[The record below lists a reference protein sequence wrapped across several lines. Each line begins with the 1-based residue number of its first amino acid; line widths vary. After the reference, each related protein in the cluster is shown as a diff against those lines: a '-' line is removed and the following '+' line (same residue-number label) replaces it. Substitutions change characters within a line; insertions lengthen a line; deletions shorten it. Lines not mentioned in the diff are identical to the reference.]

1 MNLNKAAD
9 LVEEQGRFGDT
20 ELVHLNP
27 LEVKMLEKMV
37 PGGKLTRNPVT
48 GKREA
53 FVGILSAIVSIV
65 TTGASIAASRKN
77 RKKSEEAAQEAAYV
91 EGAAPVIPNANQL
104 AIETIGDAP
113 SPEAVAPDFREAL
126 AGSYGGDMYETQDFQ
141 SEQIPPELL
150 EALMQ
155 QQMSGPEPTNVQ
167 FARTGGPVGLPQDVY
182 HFSVPKISQ
191 MQMDVDPGVRNVG
204 NAMMAQMEGN
214 PGMGMVSAS
223 AADID
228 QMAAGGPVQPK
239 KYQDGSDGGL
249 RGYLSMDEMPED
261 ATDYDK
267 LMQLQL
273 IASEVQR
280 NAARDPDKFTTSFAS
295 EFIEDSETGDLIPVM
310 KGREYYGPMTNTRE
324 DKLSPDRIEEILE
337 MVKSQNRHL
346 SDNEIEKLGL
356 PSDIRLAAGGP
367 VQPRMYDDGGVVQ
380 EAIVD
385 TVTNQIPGV
394 SQVKILR
401 AIEMT
406 DDPEEKRRLARQ
418 LIPGYGLGEMGVQGV
433 KALGSRIRER
443 RANRREEAPA
453 LGPQMRSEGGSV
465 RPKKYQ
471 DGSEGGIGELYKKIP
486 TNLRLFGEYLA
497 GVESPITEKDFT
509 EDELGVIRNQIIAQ
523 KINNEVLEDEYRKAG
538 DADAVETFET
548 TRGRT
553 SVSPYDIQESGLPR
567 TKTTF
572 GRSYL
577 SGGSGAV
584 DKGWE
589 DALRSLDDPRYTVAT
604 SLGKYTAEDVEDGF
618 RIRENYDFN
627 RGASDRPSPIQDVE
641 SFDQLKNLLTNM
653 QATPEVVGETL
664 ANLIKSDPRAVDI
677 RL

>member
-167 FARTGGPVGLPQDVY
+167 FANSGGPVGLPQDVY
-182 HFSVPKISQ
+182 QFPVEKISQ

-509 EDELGVIRNQIIAQ
+509 TEELDLIRNQIIAQ